1 MLMLVAC
8 QEELFHLELGWNIL
22 NSVIRELYPTW
33 RVSKYGVIS
42 DPCFLTEYGDLR
54 RNPIYSIFN
63 PNTGKYGPEVNPYLD
78 TFHAAIT
85 AMNLKILPFIAKLKI
100 LPFL

>member
-42 DPCFLTEYGDLR
+42 EPYFPVFLLNTEIYAVIR
-54 RNPIYSIFN
+54 FTPYSIQTQE
-63 PNTGKYGPEVNPYLD
+63 NTDQK
-78 TFHAAIT
+78 
-85 AMNLKILPFIAKLKI
+85 
-100 LPFL
+100 